1 MIENLKLFNSHVP
14 GSLLVSVPRSAG
26 LLRGS
31 VPGEGRH
38 PDGAGHQGP
47 PQVLAQDLLP
57 EGGHV
62 PGRDRGDT

>member
-1 MIENLKLFNSHVP
+1 MFVA
-14 GSLLVSVPRSAG
+14 VPRTAG
-26 LLRGS
+26 LLRGP

-38 PDGAGHQGP
+38 ADGAGHQGP

-62 PGRDRGDT
+62 PRGD

>member
-1 MIENLKLFNSHVP
+1 MFVA
-14 GSLLVSVPRSAG
+14 VPRPAG
-26 LLRGS
+26 LLRGP

-38 PDGAGHQGP
+38 TDGAGHQGP

-62 PGRDRGDT
+62 PRGD